1 MTASV
6 LLNAPAS
13 RTFEDTGIFHAPVA
27 PRVTTS
33 HFLGL
38 EGMTREAIVEILD
51 EAVRYRTML
60 RAGRVST
67 ELRGM
72 AVCLAFFEDSTRT
85 RVSFDLAAQRLGAM
99 PVTLFPSGSSMSKG
113 ETLIDTLS
121 TVVSMGVDLVVVRHK
136 SPGAP
141 AYLARHLDAGVINAG
156 DGAHEHPTQG
166 LLDLLTLREAWRGR
180 FESRRIAIIGDI
192 AHSRVARSAIH
203 GLKAMGASVT
213 VAGPRTLMPEGI
225 EALGCS
231 VASTVED
238 AMRGADGVM
247 ALRIQR
253 ERAEQSLIPSA
264 GEYARRFGVTAER
277 VALMKPEAVVMHPGP
292 FNRDVEIASDVVN
305 GARSVIWRQV
315 ENGAAVRCAV
325 LARCARARRPERD
338 ALTFDAAE
346 EIAT

>member
-1 MTASV
+1 MTGSV

-13 RTFEDTGIFHAPVA
+13 RTSEDTGIFCARAPQNVA
-27 PRVTTS
+27 HS
-33 HFLGL
+33 HFLAL
-38 EGMTREAIVEILD
+38 EGMRREAIVEILD

-60 RAGRVST
+60 RSGQVSD

-85 RVSFDLAAQRLGAM
+85 RVSFELAAQRLGAM
-99 PVTLFPSGSSMSKG
+99 PVTLFPAGSSMSKG
-113 ETLIDTLS
+113 ETLLDTLT
-121 TVVSMGVDLVVVRHK
+121 TVVSMHVDLVVVRHK
-136 SPGAP
+136 SPGAA

-180 FESRRIAIIGDI
+180 FESRRIAIIGDL

-203 GLKAMGASVT
+203 GLRALGASVT

-225 EALGCS
+225 EALGCT
-231 VASTVED
+231 VANTIED

-253 ERAEQSLIPSA
+253 ERTEQSLIPSA
-264 GEYARRFGVTAER
+264 GEYARRWGVTAER

-292 FNRDVEIASDVVN
+292 FNRDVEIASDVVD
-305 GARSVIWRQV
+305 GARSLIWRQV

-325 LARCARARRPERD
+325 LARCARSRRPERNPW
-338 ALTFDAAE
+338 ALDIAE
-346 EIAT
+346 EVAT